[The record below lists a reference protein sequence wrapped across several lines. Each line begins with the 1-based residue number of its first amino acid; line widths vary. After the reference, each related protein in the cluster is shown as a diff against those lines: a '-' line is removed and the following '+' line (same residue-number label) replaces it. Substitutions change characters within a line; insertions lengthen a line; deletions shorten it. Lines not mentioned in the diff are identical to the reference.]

1 MIDKPLA
8 YRRRPEN
15 LEEVIGQRK
24 IISFLEKLKSSDVLL
39 SMVFYGPPGT
49 GKTTLAKAFA
59 NSRKVHCVF
68 LNAVLDK
75 KEKRE
80 KAFDEAI
87 RFSPSIVIL
96 DEIHRLDKGKQDL
109 LLPHLENGD
118 FYLIGCTTAN
128 PLISLNPAIRSRC
141 RLLETES
148 LKPEE
153 IEVGL
158 NRALTSPKGLANQR
172 QFAKDAIAYLAK
184 ISAGDFRFAYNQLE
198 AVAFSYSKDHLITL
212 DETKEIANRPN
223 YLSDKD
229 GDEHYDTVSAFQK
242 SIRGSEADAA
252 IYYLAKLIKSGDLEG
267 LIRRLRVIA
276 YEDIGL
282 ANPQAVDR
290 CYHACQVAR
299 EVGIPEAALPLS
311 FTVTELA
318 LSPKSRGTAN
328 AIEQARAELDDSPV
342 HVRNYLRLK
351 TYGTD
356 PLDRYPYDDPECWYR
371 LEYLPE
377 GKENL
382 VFYHGQDKGKYE
394 RALNEYRRRTEK
406 KRVTDRREAK
416 RLAALDR
423 IEEKKKVH

>member
-158 NRALTSPKGLANQR
+158 NRALTSPKGLDNQR
-172 QFAKDAIAYLAK
+172 QFAKML
-184 ISAGDFRFAYNQLE
+184 S
-198 AVAFSYSKDHLITL
+198 LI
-212 DETKEIANRPN
+212 
-223 YLSDKD
+223 
-229 GDEHYDTVSAFQK
+229 
-242 SIRGSEADAA
+242 
-252 IYYLAKLIKSGDLEG
+252 
-267 LIRRLRVIA
+267 
-276 YEDIGL
+276 
-282 ANPQAVDR
+282 
-290 CYHACQVAR
+290 
-299 EVGIPEAALPLS
+299 
-311 FTVTELA
+311 
-318 LSPKSRGTAN
+318 SPKSLP
-328 AIEQARAELDDSPV
+328 AISV
-342 HVRNYLRLK
+342 
-351 TYGTD
+351 
-356 PLDRYPYDDPECWYR
+356 
-371 LEYLPE
+371 LPI
-377 GKENL
+377 
-382 VFYHGQDKGKYE
+382 
-394 RALNEYRRRTEK
+394 TS
-406 KRVTDRREAK
+406 
-416 RLAALDR
+416 
-423 IEEKKKVH
+423 